1 MLLQR
6 VVRQHQFARRV
17 EGIVGEET
25 TRASRDHLRCHLGLY
40 LESTGRGGWLRWG
53 RMRRRLGPQLRRT
66 LQAWIDAHAEG
77 QLGRDLQTCS
87 SGIHGV
93 AHALHAIA
101 AWAR

>member
-1 MLLQR
+1 
-6 VVRQHQFARRV
+6 
-17 EGIVGEET
+17 
-25 TRASRDHLRCHLGLY
+25 
-40 LESTGRGGWLRWG
+40 
-53 RMRRRLGPQLRRT
+53 MRRRLGPQLRRT